1 MPAKSKF
8 SLWCV
13 AAALLLLGLL
23 GGLLLAGKLDTKP
36 QSFTKTSSKP
46 KSVTI
51 VATGDISCAPDM
63 PKSTFDCRSDDTATL
78 ITSLNPQAVL
88 ITGDIQYQKGTL
100 EAFQA
105 AYDKTWGVFKDKSYP
120 VPGNHEYETEGAAGY
135 YDYFGERAGERGK
148 GYYSF
153 NIGDWLVL
161 ALNSEIDVSAGSPQ
175 YAWAE
180 QQLKDKKNTCTL
192 AFWHKPRFSTG
203 GHSDDVAYDALW
215 RLLYSYDAE
224 LILNGHSHGYERYVP
239 QNPDGASD
247 PDKGIVEIVSG
258 LGGRSSHRMK
268 DPVKTLATRQSHAFG
283 VLKLDLFPKAAHYEF
298 VPIPGEQTFMDSGT
312 ITCH

>member
-1 MPAKSKF
+1 MNEY
-8 SLWCV
+8 
-13 AAALLLLGLL
+13 
-23 GGLLLAGKLDTKP
+23 
-36 QSFTKTSSKP
+36 
-46 KSVTI
+46 
-51 VATGDISCAPDM
+51 
-63 PKSTFDCRSDDTATL
+63 
-78 ITSLNPQAVL
+78 NP
-88 ITGDIQYQKGTL
+88 
-100 EAFQA
+100 
-105 AYDKTWGVFKDKSYP
+105 YD
-120 VPGNHEYETEGAAGY
+120 N
-135 YDYFGERAGERGK
+135 ERFGK
-148 GYYSF
+148 GEGKQY
-153 NIGDWLVL
+153 
-161 ALNSEIDVSAGSPQ
+161 IDFIAKTLKP
-175 YAWAE
+175 YIDKKYRT
-180 QQLKDKKNTCTL
+180 LKDKKNTCTL